1 MTETEMRDEFF
12 DYQRMWSKRYL
23 QRVRSCVHTIAMI
36 RSEIAEIDIN
46 KDGLKAVRYDVD
58 NVGGTPD
65 DDAMARRVERMNSL
79 KAEFQEELQQTQQR
93 LSALQKEKKGG
104 ERFILS
110 KEQQDEI
117 VKLRKSQAETRKQ
130 LKNVRKELTADID
143 SLGLRL
149 KVVNIALVPVL
160 VVLFGLL
167 RGFLRRKHA

>member
-1 MTETEMRDEFF
+1 M
-12 DYQRMWSKRYL
+12 
-23 QRVRSCVHTIAMI
+23 
-36 RSEIAEIDIN
+36 
-46 KDGLKAVRYDVD
+46 D
-58 NVGGTPD
+58 N
-65 DDAMARRVERMNSL
+65 
-79 KAEFQEELQQTQQR
+79 
-93 LSALQKEKKGG
+93 QKEKKGG

-149 KVVNIALVPVL
+149 KIINIALVPVL

-167 RGFLRRKHA
+167 RGYLRRKRA

>member
-65 DDAMARRVERMNSL
+65 DDAMARRVERMDSL
-79 KAEFQEELQQTQQR
+79 KAEFQEELDR
-93 LSALQKEKKGG
+93 NLQAQADAH
-104 ERFILS
+104 RALS
-110 KEQQDEI
+110 KVRQPWRSLLTYRYLQGMTWAD
-117 VKLRKSQAETRKQ
+117 VTAALKASGNSYAEEY
-130 LKNVRKELTADID
+130 VRKEMHD
-143 SLGLRL
+143 
-149 KVVNIALVPVL
+149 NALIE
-160 VVLFGLL
+160 LFP
-167 RGFLRRKHA
+167 FIPHEFDEFPEAI

>member
-1 MTETEMRDEFF
+1 M
-12 DYQRMWSKRYL
+12 
-23 QRVRSCVHTIAMI
+23 
-36 RSEIAEIDIN
+36 
-46 KDGLKAVRYDVD
+46 
-58 NVGGTPD
+58 
-65 DDAMARRVERMNSL
+65 
-79 KAEFQEELQQTQQR
+79 QR

-149 KVVNIALVPVL
+149 KIINIALVPVL

-167 RGFLRRKHA
+167 RGYLRRKRA